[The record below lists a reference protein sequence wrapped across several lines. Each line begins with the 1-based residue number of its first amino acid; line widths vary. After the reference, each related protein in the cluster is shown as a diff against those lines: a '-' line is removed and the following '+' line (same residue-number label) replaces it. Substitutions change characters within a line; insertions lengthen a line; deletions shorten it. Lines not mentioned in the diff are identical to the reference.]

1 MHESVLSGTDFKQS
15 FHLVLAMSTIISIG
29 TAVPQ
34 YSAKQST
41 ILEFMKSAYNDETA
55 SRKLNILF
63 HNSGINTRYS
73 VVPDFGN
80 NQPENSF
87 LNVNQQVPDVTQ
99 RLNVFKE
106 NAAPLAIS
114 ALQNAFQKL
123 DTSISDFK
131 ITHLITVT
139 CTGIYAPGIGAALI
153 EQLHL
158 PEDIFHTA
166 INFMGCNA
174 AFPALNLADMITKT
188 DENAKVLIVCVELCT
203 LHFQA
208 VDNNDNLL
216 ANTIFGDG
224 AAAVVV
230 VSDTAAK
237 NNHMAGLSVNGFY
250 SLLLYKGK
258 NLMGWNITP
267 INFEMVL
274 DTGIPEFIG
283 NEVNEIVLKASE
295 KLKITPSAIDKW
307 AIHPGG
313 KKILDSI
320 KKQTQLSDSDMQY
333 SYKVLSDYGNM
344 SSPTILFV
352 LNEIM
357 QAEHTEGETIFS
369 IGFGPGLSIE
379 TALLTYV
386 SNRYEELNAN
396 ESGDSTKLITRLSK
410 NHEVVSIL

>member
-1 MHESVLSGTDFKQS
+1 
-15 FHLVLAMSTIISIG
+15 MSTIISIG

-41 ILEFMKSAYNDETA
+41 ILEFMKTAYNDDTA

-63 HNSGINTRYS
+63 HNSGIRTRYS
-73 VVPDFGN
+73 VLPDFGN
-80 NQPENSF
+80 VQSEHSLF
-87 LNVNQQVPDVTQ
+87 GVNQRVPDVTQ
-99 RLNVFKE
+99 RLTVFKE
-106 NAAPLAIS
+106 NAVSLAI
-114 ALQNAFQKL
+114 AAMKAAFLKL
-123 DTSISDFK
+123 NTSMADYK

-139 CTGIYAPGIGAALI
+139 CTGIYAPGLGTALI
-153 EQLHL
+153 EQLDL
-158 PEDIFHTA
+158 PDDIFHTA

-188 DENAKVLIVCVELCT
+188 DENAKVLVVCVELCT

-224 AAAVVV
+224 CAAVVV

-237 NNHMAGLSVNGFY
+237 KNQQPGLSINGFY

-267 INFEMVL
+267 VNFEMVL

-283 NEVNEIVLKASE
+283 NEVNEIILKATE
-295 KLKITPSAIDKW
+295 KFKTNPSAIDKW

-386 SNRYEELNAN
+386 SNKFEKSDTN
-396 ESGDSTKLITRLSK
+396 EIAESTKLITHLS
-410 NHEVVSIL
+410 NNNVIVPIH

>member
-15 FHLVLAMSTIISIG
+15 LHLVLVMSTIISIG
-29 TAVPQ
+29 TAVPK

-41 ILEFMKSAYNDETA
+41 ILRFMQTAYNDETA

-73 VVPDFGN
+73 VVPDFCNIQSG
-80 NQPENSF
+80 NSF
-87 LNVNQQVPDVTQ
+87 FNENQQVPDVQ
-99 RLNVFKE
+99 KRLNVFKE
-106 NAAPLAIS
+106 NVASLALS
-114 ALQNAFQKL
+114 AIHNAFQKL
-123 DTSISDFK
+123 NTSISGFK

-153 EQLHL
+153 EQLNL

-174 AFPALNLADMITKT
+174 AFPALNLADMITRT
-188 DENAKVLIVCVELCT
+188 DESANVLIVCVELCT

-208 VDNNDNLL
+208 ADTNDNLL

-230 VSDTAAK
+230 VSDKAAK
-237 NNHMAGLSVNGFY
+237 KNHQAGFSINGFY

-267 INFEMVL
+267 LNFKMVL
-274 DTGIPEFIG
+274 DSSIPEFIG
-283 NEVNEIVLKASE
+283 NEVNEIVRKASK
-295 KLKITPSAIDKW
+295 KLKIEPSAINKW

-320 KKQTQLSDSDMQY
+320 KKQAQLSDSEMQY
-333 SYKVLSDYGNM
+333 SYKVLADYGNM

-352 LNEIM
+352 LNEIL
-357 QAEHTEGETIFS
+357 QAELTEGETIFS

-386 SNRYEELNAN
+386 TNKYEKSNSNETENSTQLISQLNSIP
-396 ESGDSTKLITRLSK
+396 EF
-410 NHEVVSIL
+410 VSIH

>member
-1 MHESVLSGTDFKQS
+1 
-15 FHLVLAMSTIISIG
+15 MSTIISIG
-29 TAVPQ
+29 TAVPK
-34 YSAKQST
+34 YIAKQST
-41 ILEFMKSAYNDETA
+41 ILEFMKAAYNDETA

-63 HNSGINTRYS
+63 HNSGIKTRYS
-73 VVPDFGN
+73 VLPDFGDN
-80 NQPENSF
+80 LSGNSIF
-87 LNVNQQVPDVTQ
+87 NVIHQVPDVAQ
-99 RLNVFKE
+99 RLTVFKE
-106 NAAPLAIS
+106 NAVNLAIDAIS
-114 ALQNAFQKL
+114 AAFQKL
-123 DTSISDFK
+123 NTGIADFK
-131 ITHLITVT
+131 ISHLVTVT
-139 CTGIYAPGIGAALI
+139 CTGIYAPGLGAELI
-153 EQLHL
+153 EKLNL
-158 PEDIFHTA
+158 PADIFHTT

-224 AAAVVV
+224 SAAAIV
-230 VSDTAAK
+230 VSDRASKK
-237 NNHMAGLSVNGFY
+237 NHQPGLSIKGFY

-258 NLMGWNITP
+258 GLMGWNITP
-267 INFEMVL
+267 VNFEMIL
-274 DTGIPEFIG
+274 DTCIPEFIG
-283 NEVNEIVLKASE
+283 NEVNEIVLKATE
-295 KLKITPSAIDKW
+295 KLKTEPSAIDKW

-320 KKQTQLSDSDMQY
+320 KNQMQLSDSDMQY

-357 QAEHTEGETIFS
+357 EAEHTDGETIFS

-379 TALLTYV
+379 TAFLTRVTNMPGNVKQKFTDEYKIQIP
-386 SNRYEELNAN
+386 LQ
-396 ESGDSTKLITRLSK
+396 
-410 NHEVVSIL
+410 

>member
-1 MHESVLSGTDFKQS
+1 
-15 FHLVLAMSTIISIG
+15 MSTIISIG

-41 ILEFMKSAYNDETA
+41 ILEFMKTAYNDDTA

-73 VVPDFGN
+73 VVPDFGSNLSGN
-80 NQPENSF
+80 NLF
-87 LNVNQQVPDVTQ
+87 NVNQHVPDVTE
-99 RLNVFKE
+99 RLNIFKE
-106 NAAPLAIS
+106 KAASLAI
-114 ALQNAFQKL
+114 AAMQNAFHKL
-123 DTSISDFK
+123 DTTIADIK

-139 CTGIYAPGIGAALI
+139 CTGIYAPGLGAALI
-153 EQLHL
+153 EQLYL
-158 PEDIFHTA
+158 PEDVFHTA

-208 VDNNDNLL
+208 IDNNDNLL

-224 AAAVVV
+224 SAAVVV
-230 VSDTAAK
+230 VPDTAAK
-237 NNHMAGLSVNGFY
+237 KNHQAGISINGFY
-250 SLLLYKGK
+250 SLLLNKGK

-267 INFEMVL
+267 TNFEMVL

-283 NEVNEIVLKASE
+283 NEVNEIVMKATE
-295 KLKITPSAIDKW
+295 KFKTNPSAIDKW

-320 KKQTQLSDSDMQY
+320 KKQTQLNDSDMQY
-333 SYKVLSDYGNM
+333 SYKVLKDYGNM

-357 QAEHTEGETIFS
+357 QAEHAEGETIFS

-386 SNRYEELNAN
+386 TN
-396 ESGDSTKLITRLSK
+396 ESGKSNINEIANSAKTNPHLSK
-410 NHEVVSIL
+410 DHGVISIL

>member
-15 FHLVLAMSTIISIG
+15 IYLVLTMSTIISIG

-34 YSAKQST
+34 YSSKQST
-41 ILEFMKSAYNDETA
+41 ILEFMQTAYNDDIA

-73 VVPDFGN
+73 VIPDFGN
-80 NQPENSF
+80 LQSGHSF
-87 LNVNQQVPDVTQ
+87 FGVNQQVPDVTQ
-99 RLNVFKE
+99 RLTIFKE
-106 NAAPLAIS
+106 NAASLAIS
-114 ALQNAFQKL
+114 ALKDAFQKL
-123 DTSISDFK
+123 NTSIDDFK

-139 CTGIYAPGIGAALI
+139 CTGIYAPGLGAALI
-153 EQLHL
+153 EQLNL

-188 DENAKVLIVCVELCT
+188 DENARVLIVCLELCT

-208 VDNNDNLL
+208 VDNNSNLL

-224 AAAVVV
+224 SAAVVV
-230 VSDTAAK
+230 VSDKAAK
-237 NNHMAGLSVNGFY
+237 QKHQPGLTINGFY

-258 NLMGWNITP
+258 DLMGWNITP
-267 INFEMVL
+267 VNFEMVL
-274 DTGIPEFIG
+274 DGGIPEFIG
-283 NEVNEIVLKASE
+283 NEVNEIVMKAS
-295 KLKITPSAIDKW
+295 KKFKTDPSAISKW

-320 KKQTQLSDSDMQY
+320 KKQTQLSDTDMQY

-357 QAEHTEGETIFS
+357 QAGPVEGETIFS

-379 TALLTYV
+379 AALLTYV
-386 SNRYEELNAN
+386 TNIIEKSETN
-396 ESGDSTKLITRLSK
+396 EIEKSTKKITGLSNK
-410 NHEVVSIL
+410 HEAVSIV

>member
-15 FHLVLAMSTIISIG
+15 LHLVLTMSTIISIG
-29 TAVPQ
+29 TAVPR
-34 YSAKQST
+34 YSAKQSS
-41 ILEFMKSAYNDETA
+41 ILEFMKTAYNDDTA

-63 HNSGINTRYS
+63 HNSGIHTRYS
-73 VVPDFGN
+73 VLPDFGN
-80 NQPENSF
+80 NHSENSF
-87 LNVNQQVPDVTQ
+87 LNVNQRVPDVTQ
-99 RLNVFKE
+99 RLTVFKE
-106 NAAPLAIS
+106 NVASLAI
-114 ALQNAFQKL
+114 AAMKDAFQKL
-123 DTSISDFK
+123 NTNIADFK

-139 CTGIYAPGIGAALI
+139 CTGIYAPGLGAALI
-153 EQLHL
+153 ELLDL
-158 PEDIFHTA
+158 PDDIFHTA
-166 INFMGCNA
+166 VNFMGCNA

-224 AAAVVV
+224 SAAVVV
-230 VSDTAAK
+230 VSDKAAK
-237 NNHMAGLSVNGFY
+237 NNQQAGLSIDGFF

-258 NLMGWNITP
+258 SLMAWNITP
-267 INFEMVL
+267 VNFAMVL

-283 NEVNEIVLKASE
+283 QEVNEIVMKACE
-295 KLKITPSAIDKW
+295 KLKTDPSAIDKW

-313 KKILDSI
+313 KKILDSV
-320 KKQTQLSDSDMQY
+320 KKQMQLSETDMQY
-333 SYKVLSDYGNM
+333 SYKVLSEYGNM

-357 QAEHTEGETIFS
+357 QADHSEGDTIFS

-386 SNRYEELNAN
+386 TNNP
-396 ESGDSTKLITRLSK
+396 TKLISHHRK

>member
-1 MHESVLSGTDFKQS
+1 MHESVLPGTDFKQS
-15 FHLVLAMSTIISIG
+15 FYLVLTMSTIISIG
-29 TAVPQ
+29 TAVPK

-41 ILEFMKSAYNDETA
+41 ILEFMKTAYNDDIA

-80 NQPENSF
+80 TQPENSF
-87 LNVNQQVPDVTQ
+87 FDVNQQVPDVTQ
-99 RLNVFKE
+99 RLTVFKE
-106 NAAPLAIS
+106 NAPSLAI
-114 ALQNAFQKL
+114 AAIKDAFQKL
-123 DTSISDFK
+123 NTSITDFK

-153 EQLHL
+153 EQLNL
-158 PEDIFHTA
+158 SEDISHTA

-188 DENAKVLIVCVELCT
+188 DENAKVLVVCVELCT

-216 ANTIFGDG
+216 ANTVFGDG
-224 AAAVVV
+224 CASVVV

-237 NNHMAGLSVNGFY
+237 MNQQSGLTINGFY
-250 SLLLYKGK
+250 SLMLYKGK

-267 INFEMVL
+267 VNFEMVL
-274 DTGIPEFIG
+274 DTGIPDFIG
-283 NEVNEIVLKASE
+283 NEVNEIITKASE
-295 KLKITPSAIDKW
+295 KFKTDILAVDKW
-307 AIHPGG
+307 SVHPGG

-320 KKQTQLSDSDMQY
+320 KKQTQMGDSNMQY

-352 LNEIM
+352 LNELM
-357 QAEHTEGETIFS
+357 HTEHTEGENIFS

-386 SNRYEELNAN
+386 TNLPKESNTFENV
-396 ESGDSTKLITRLSK
+396 DSVKSIT
-410 NHEVVSIL
+410 NEVVSIL

>member
-1 MHESVLSGTDFKQS
+1 
-15 FHLVLAMSTIISIG
+15 MSRIISIG
-29 TAVPQ
+29 TAVPDFG
-34 YSAKQST
+34 AEQST
-41 ILEFMKSAYNDETA
+41 ILEFMRLAYHDDIA

-63 HNSGINTRYS
+63 HNSGINKRYS
-73 VVPDFGN
+73 VVPDFNGSKPELPVFDVN
-80 NQPENSF
+80 KAVPDVEKRIKIFKQQSVPLAVKAIENSF
-87 LNVNQQVPDVTQ
+87 GKLKTTIS
-99 RLNVFKE
+99 VFG
-106 NAAPLAIS
+106 
-114 ALQNAFQKL
+114 
-123 DTSISDFK
+123 

-139 CTGIYAPGIGAALI
+139 CTGIYAPGLGAELI
-153 EQLHL
+153 EQLNL

-188 DENAKVLIVCVELCT
+188 DEKAKVLIVCVELCT

-224 AAAVVV
+224 SAAVVV
-230 VSDTAAK
+230 VSDTAAEK
-237 NNHMAGLSVNGFY
+237 NQQAGLSINGFY
-250 SLLLYKGK
+250 SLLLNKGK
-258 NLMGWNITP
+258 KLMGWNITP
-267 INFEMVL
+267 VNFEMVL

-283 NEVNEIVLKASE
+283 NEVNEIILKASE
-295 KLKITPSAIDKW
+295 KLKTNRSAIDKW

-320 KKQTQLSDSDMQY
+320 QKQAQLRDSDMQY
-333 SYKVLSDYGNM
+333 SYKVLADYGNM

-357 QAEHTEGETIFS
+357 QAENSDGETIFS

-386 SNRYEELNAN
+386 TNKTEKSRTN
-396 ESGDSTKLITRLSK
+396 EIADSTKLIDNLSN

>member
-1 MHESVLSGTDFKQS
+1 
-15 FHLVLAMSTIISIG
+15 MSTIISIG

-41 ILEFMKSAYNDETA
+41 ILEYMQTAYNDDTA

-73 VVPDFGN
+73 VLPDFGSNQTEN
-80 NQPENSF
+80 NFFN
-87 LNVNQQVPDVTQ
+87 LNQHVPDVTE
-99 RLNVFKE
+99 RLTVFKE
-106 NAAPLAIS
+106 NAASLAV
-114 ALQNAFQKL
+114 AAMKAAFQKL
-123 DTSISDFK
+123 NTSIADFK

-139 CTGIYAPGIGAALI
+139 CTGIYAPGLGTELI
-153 EQLHL
+153 EQLKL

-224 AAAVVV
+224 SAAVVV
-230 VSDTAAK
+230 VSDKAAK
-237 NNHMAGLSVNGFY
+237 KNHQAGLAIHGFY
-250 SLLLYKGK
+250 SLLLNQGK

-267 INFEMVL
+267 TNFEMVL
-274 DTGIPEFIG
+274 DSGIPEFIG
-283 NEVNEIVLKASE
+283 NEVNEIVMKASE
-295 KLKITPSAIDKW
+295 KLKINPSAIDKW

-320 KKQTQLSDSDMQY
+320 KKNAQLSDSDMQY

-357 QAEHTEGETIFS
+357 QAEHAEGETIFS

-386 SNRYEELNAN
+386 TNKSEKSNAN
-396 ESGDSTKLITRLSK
+396 EIANPKKLISHLRNK
-410 NHEVVSIL
+410 HKVVSIH

>member
-1 MHESVLSGTDFKQS
+1 
-15 FHLVLAMSTIISIG
+15 MSTIISIG

-34 YSAKQST
+34 YCAKQST
-41 ILEFMKSAYNDETA
+41 ILEFMKNQYNDDTA

-63 HNSGINTRYS
+63 HKSGIITRYS
-73 VVPDFGN
+73 VLPDFGTE
-80 NQPENSF
+80 QTENSF
-87 LNVNQQVPDVTQ
+87 LNVNQGVPDVTK
-99 RLNVFKE
+99 RLTLFKE
-106 NAAPLAIS
+106 NAASLAT
-114 ALQNAFQKL
+114 AAMKVAFQKL
-123 DTSISDFK
+123 STNLADFK
-131 ITHLITVT
+131 ITHLITVS
-139 CTGIYAPGIGAALI
+139 CTGIYAPGLGAELI
-153 EQLHL
+153 EKLDL
-158 PEDIFHTA
+158 PNDIFHTA

-224 AAAVVV
+224 SAAVIV
-230 VSDTAAK
+230 VSDSVAKK
-237 NNHMAGLSVNGFY
+237 NNLPGLSINGFH
-250 SLLLYKGK
+250 SLLLSKGK

-267 INFEMVL
+267 VNFEMVL
-274 DTGIPEFIG
+274 DSGIPDFIG
-283 NEVNEIVLKASE
+283 KEVHDIVMKASE
-295 KLKITPSAIDKW
+295 KLKTEPSAIDKW

-320 KKQTQLSDSDMQY
+320 KEQMQLSDSDMQY
-333 SYKVLSDYGNM
+333 SYKVLSDHGNM

-357 QAEHTEGETIFS
+357 QAENSEGDTVFS

-386 SNRYEELNAN
+386 ENRFEKSDINEISNP
-396 ESGDSTKLITRLSK
+396 TKLISQLNNSR
-410 NHEVVSIL
+410 EVVFFH

>member
-1 MHESVLSGTDFKQS
+1 
-15 FHLVLAMSTIISIG
+15 MSTIISIG

-34 YSAKQST
+34 YSAKQGT
-41 ILEFMKSAYNDETA
+41 ILDFMKTAYNDDTA

-63 HNSGINTRYS
+63 HNSGIKTRYS

-80 NQPENSF
+80 NQSENSF
-87 LNVNQQVPDVTQ
+87 FKVNQRVPDVTQ
-99 RLNVFKE
+99 RLTVFKE
-106 NAAPLAIS
+106 NAASLAIS
-114 ALQNAFQKL
+114 AMQNAFQKL
-123 DTSISDFK
+123 NTNIADFK

-139 CTGIYAPGIGAALI
+139 CTGIYAPGLGAALI
-153 EQLHL
+153 EQLNL

-174 AFPALNLADMITKT
+174 AFPALNLADMITQT
-188 DENAKVLIVCVELCT
+188 NENAKVLIVCVELCT

-208 VDNNDNLL
+208 IDNNDNLL

-224 AAAVVV
+224 SAAVVV

-237 NNHMAGLSVNGFY
+237 KNHQAGLSINGFY

-267 INFEMVL
+267 VNFEMVL

-283 NEVNEIVLKASE
+283 NEVNESVLKASK
-295 KLKITPSAIDKW
+295 KLKIDPSAIDIW

-333 SYKVLSDYGNM
+333 SYKVLSEYGNM

-357 QAEHTEGETIFS
+357 QAEHADGETIFS

-379 TALLTYV
+379 TALLTCV
-386 SNRYEELNAN
+386 TNMSEKSSAN
-396 ESGDSTKLITRLSK
+396 EIADLTKLMPHLS
-410 NHEVVSIL
+410 NNNEVVSIR

>member
-1 MHESVLSGTDFKQS
+1 
-15 FHLVLAMSTIISIG
+15 MSTIISIG

-41 ILEFMKSAYNDETA
+41 ILEFMKTAYNDDTA

-63 HNSGINTRYS
+63 HNSGIQTRYS
-73 VVPDFGN
+73 VLPDFGN
-80 NQPENSF
+80 NQTVNSF
-87 LNVNQQVPDVTQ
+87 FNIYQRVPDVTQ
-99 RLNVFKE
+99 RSILFKE
-106 NAAPLAIS
+106 NAASLAIT
-114 ALQNAFQKL
+114 AMKVAFQKL
-123 DTSISDFK
+123 NTSIADFK

-139 CTGIYAPGIGAALI
+139 CTGIYAPGLGAALI
-153 EQLHL
+153 EQLDL
-158 PEDIFHTA
+158 PDDIFHTA

-208 VDNNDNLL
+208 VNNNDNLL

-224 AAAVVV
+224 SAAVVV
-230 VSDTAAK
+230 VSDRAAK
-237 NNHMAGLSVNGFY
+237 QNHQSGLSMGGFY
-250 SLLLYKGK
+250 SLLLNKGK
-258 NLMGWNITP
+258 DLMGWNITP
-267 INFEMVL
+267 VNFEMVL
-274 DTGIPEFIG
+274 DTAIPEFIG
-283 NEVNEIVLKASE
+283 NEVNEIVIKAGE
-295 KLKITPSAIDKW
+295 KFKTDPAFIDKW

-320 KKQTQLSDSDMQY
+320 KKQMQLSDSDMQY
-333 SYKVLSDYGNM
+333 SYKVLSEYGNM

-357 QAEHTEGETIFS
+357 QADHADGETIFS

-386 SNRYEELNAN
+386 TNMFEKSNSN
-396 ESGDSTKLITRLSK
+396 EIAKSTKISTDK
-410 NHEVVSIL
+410 INKKEVVSIQ